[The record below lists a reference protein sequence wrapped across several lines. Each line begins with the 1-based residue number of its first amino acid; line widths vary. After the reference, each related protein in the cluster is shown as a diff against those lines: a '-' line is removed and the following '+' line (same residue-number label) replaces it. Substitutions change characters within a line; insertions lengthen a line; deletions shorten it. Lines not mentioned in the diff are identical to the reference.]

1 MAHPLDKLT
10 IKGFK
15 SIKSLEDFELTN
27 LNILIGGNGAGKSN
41 FVDFFRMI
49 FAMMKPDGLKEFIAG
64 SSDAYLYGGT
74 KQTKSILVKLIF
86 GQNGYDF
93 ELAPTED
100 GFFLINN
107 EQRYYF
113 PQDST
118 RNFGSGNFNP
128 QLIYEK
134 DKAALNSPGSGA
146 SCYAYEAI
154 CSWKIYHF
162 HDTTKEAGIRRYHD
176 LGHNEMLFADG
187 ANIAPFLFHLMLNEH
202 FIYEEIVDAVR
213 LVNPFFDDFILKP
226 NKHENIRLN
235 WRQKGLHDY
244 PMRPSQ
250 LSDGSIRFIC
260 LATALLQPK
269 PPATI
274 IIDEPELG
282 LHPSAISILAEL
294 IQHAAKQTQLIIA
307 TQSPAL
313 IDNFTVEDVVVV
325 NRKEGATTFERLKEK
340 DFTSW
345 LEDYSV
351 GELWSKNVISGGPVI
366 HNRAS
371 EDTIPDYSES

>member
-1 MAHPLDKLT
+1 MAHRLDKLT

-15 SIKSLEDFELTN
+15 SIKSLEEFELMN

-49 FAMMKPDGLKEFIAG
+49 SAMMKQDGLKEFIAG
-64 SSDAYLYGGT
+64 NCDSYLYGGT
-74 KQTKSILVKLIF
+74 KQTKNISIEFVF

-107 EQRYYF
+107 EERHYF
-113 PQDST
+113 VRDTT
-118 RNFGSGNFNP
+118 RILGSGNLNP
-128 QLIYEK
+128 QLII
-134 DKAALNSPGSGA
+134 DKSHSGFYGPHGA
-146 SCYAYEAI
+146 SWYAYEAI

-176 LGHNEMLFADG
+176 MGHNEVLFGDG
-187 ANIAPFLFHLMLNEH
+187 SNIAPFLFRLMFNENA
-202 FIYEEIVDAVR
+202 IYQEIVDAVR
-213 LVNPFFDDFILKP
+213 LVSPFFDDFALKP
-226 NKHENIRLN
+226 DSQEKIRLN
-235 WRQKGLHDY
+235 WRQKGMHDY
-244 PMRPSQ
+244 PMRPNQ

-260 LATALLQPK
+260 LATALLQPE

-282 LHPSAISILAEL
+282 LHPSAISILAEM
-294 IQHAAKQTQLIIA
+294 IRNTAKRTQLIIA

-313 IDNFTVEDVVVV
+313 IDNFEVENVVVV
-325 NRKEGATTFERLKEK
+325 NRKDGATTFERLKEK

-345 LEDYSV
+345 LENYSV
-351 GELWSKNVISGGPVI
+351 GELWSKNVISGGPVY
-366 HNRAS
+366 
-371 EDTIPDYSES
+371 E

>member
-1 MAHPLDKLT
+1 MAHPLDRLT

-15 SIKSLEDFELTN
+15 SIRSLEEFELTN

-49 FAMMKPDGLKEFIAG
+49 SAMMKQDGLKEFIAG
-64 SSDAYLYGGT
+64 NCDSYLFGGT
-74 KQTKSILVKLIF
+74 KQTKNISVKLIF

-93 ELAPTED
+93 ELSPTED

-107 EQRYYF
+107 EQRHYF
-113 PQDST
+113 PRGTT
-118 RNFGSGNFNP
+118 RNLGSGNFNP
-128 QLIYEK
+128 QLLV
-134 DKAALNSPGSGA
+134 DKNSSGLHFAKGA
-146 SCYAYEAI
+146 SSYTYDAI

-176 LGHNEMLFADG
+176 MGHNEVLFGDG
-187 ANIAPFLFHLMLNEH
+187 SNIAPFLFRLMFNENS
-202 FIYEEIVDAVR
+202 IYKEIVDAVR
-213 LVNPFFDDFILKP
+213 LVSPFFDDFILKP
-226 NKHENIRLN
+226 DNQEKIRLN
-235 WRQKGLHDY
+235 WRQKGMHDY
-244 PMRPSQ
+244 PMRPNQ

-260 LATALLQPK
+260 LATALLQPE

-294 IQHAAKQTQLIIA
+294 IRNAANRTQIIIA

-313 IDNFTVEDVVVV
+313 IDNFAVENVVVV
-325 NRKEGATTFERLKEK
+325 NRKDGATTFERLKEK

-351 GELWSKNVISGGPVI
+351 GELWSKNVIPGGPVY
-366 HNRAS
+366 
-371 EDTIPDYSES
+371 E

>member
-1 MAHPLDKLT
+1 MAHRLDKLT

-15 SIKSLEDFELTN
+15 SIKSLEEFELTN

-41 FVDFFRMI
+41 FIDFFRMI
-49 FAMMKPDGLKEFIAG
+49 SAMMKQDGLKEFIAG
-64 SSDAYLYGGT
+64 NCDSYLYGGA
-74 KQTKSILVKLIF
+74 KQTKNISTELIF

-107 EQRYYF
+107 EQRHYF
-113 PQDST
+113 PKGTT
-118 RNFGSGNFNP
+118 RNLGSGNFSP
-128 QLIYEK
+128 QLITDK
-134 DKAALNSPGSGA
+134 DQCGYTAPHDA
-146 SCYAYEAI
+146 SWYAYEAI

-176 LGHNEMLFADG
+176 MSHNEVLFGDG
-187 ANIAPFLFHLMLNEH
+187 SNIAPFLFRLMFNDNA
-202 FIYEEIVDAVR
+202 IYQEIVDAVR
-213 LVNPFFDDFILKP
+213 LVSPFFDDFALKP
-226 NKHENIRLN
+226 DNHEKIRLN
-235 WRQKGLHDY
+235 WRQKGMHDY
-244 PMRPSQ
+244 PMRPNQ

-260 LATALLQPK
+260 LATALLQPE

-294 IQHAAKQTQLIIA
+294 IRNTAKRTQLIIA

-313 IDNFTVEDVVVV
+313 IDNFAVTNVVVV
-325 NRKEGATTFERLKEK
+325 NRKDGATTFKRLKEK
-340 DFTSW
+340 DYTSW
-345 LEDYSV
+345 LENYSV
-351 GELWSKNVISGGPVI
+351 GELWSKNVISGGPVY
-366 HNRAS
+366 
-371 EDTIPDYSES
+371 E

>member
-1 MAHPLDKLT
+1 MARRLDKLT

-15 SIKSLEDFELTN
+15 SIKSLKDFELTD

-49 FAMMKPDGLKEFIAG
+49 SAMMKKDGLKEFVAG
-64 SSDAYLYGGT
+64 NCDSYLYGGT
-74 KQTKSILVKLIF
+74 KQTKQISVELFF

-107 EQRYYF
+107 ERRHYF
-113 PQDST
+113 PQNST
-118 RNFGSGNFNP
+118 RNLGSGNFNP
-128 QLIYEK
+128 QLLS
-134 DKAALNSPGSGA
+134 DKNDTAVYSTGPGA
-146 SCYAYEAI
+146 SWYTYEAI

-176 LGHNEMLFADG
+176 MGHNEVLFGDG
-187 ANIAPFLFHLMLNEH
+187 SNIAPFLFSLMFNENA
-202 FIYEEIVDAVR
+202 IYQEIVDAVR
-213 LVNPFFDDFILKP
+213 LVSPFFDDFILKP
-226 NKHENIRLN
+226 DNQEKIRLN
-235 WRQKGLHDY
+235 WRQKGMHDY
-244 PMRPSQ
+244 PMRPNQ

-260 LATALLQPK
+260 LATALLQPEL
-269 PPATI
+269 PATI

-294 IQHAAKQTQLIIA
+294 IRNTAKRTQLIIA

-313 IDNFTVEDVVVV
+313 IDNFAVENVIVV
-325 NRKEGATTFERLKEK
+325 NRKDGATTLERLKEE
-340 DFTSW
+340 DFSSW
-345 LEDYSV
+345 LENYSV
-351 GELWSKNVISGGPVI
+351 GELWSKNVISGGPVY
-366 HNRAS
+366 
-371 EDTIPDYSES
+371 E